1 MYQRAW
7 TSSSG
12 RHTGPK
18 PIVDSCDRLRLY
30 HSLAIAECES
40 QLVGHSNCVTQTVRI
55 ATLPVHLAD
64 HQIEPNSETLNPGPQ
79 LFIFISCI
87 MCIRY
92 VIYSD
97 AIRSFGLIKL
107 RPFQRRTLCIPRWSH
122 WLTFSEKWFL
132 PCFLL
137 LSLSSEKAHIDF
149 SNDWTKM

>member
-40 QLVGHSNCVTQTVRI
+40 QLVGHTNCVTQSVRI

-87 MCIRY
+87 MCLRY
-92 VIYSD
+92 VICNML
-97 AIRSFGLIKL
+97 GCHTLI
-107 RPFQRRTLCIPRWSH
+107 WSH
-122 WLTFSEKWFL
+122 EIAAISKKDTLHTAMITLAYIFRKMIFALFSPFVL
-132 PCFLL
+132 R
-137 LSLSSEKAHIDF
+137 
-149 SNDWTKM
+149 T